1 MHHLLA
7 YAGSVAQNAA
17 LATVPA
23 IVDQVLAQFTSTTYT
38 PEKTLRILRSYAMG
52 DAISQIR
59 FDSPLLRLI
68 GPPQVQPID
77 VAAEPSTLPPVNK
90 YDDNAMFWVQN
101 DPLAMLCSRAGS
113 GAANVYVLH
122 WLSETPLA
130 KISGPTIAV
139 RATYTATLTAGTWVP
154 ATLTFDQ
161 SLPPGDY
168 RIVGMSAVCGDL
180 FCARLILPNT
190 VWRPGC
196 LAQDLDSQWDWEWF
210 RRGNFGDYGS
220 FKSYSPP
227 TIELMGHTAGA
238 ETGFVWLDLQPTSGQ
253 RIPTM
258 GF

>member
-7 YAGSVAQNAA
+7 YAGSVAQNAV

-23 IVDQVLAQFTSTTYT
+23 IVDQVVTPYTSTTYA
-38 PEKTLRILRSYAMG
+38 PAKRMRILRSYAMG
-52 DAISQIR
+52 DSISQVR

-77 VAAEPSTLPPVNK
+77 VAVEPSTLPPVNK
-90 YDDNAMFWVQN
+90 YDENALVWATN
-101 DPLAMLCSRAGS
+101 DPLSMLCSRAGA
-113 GAANVYVLH
+113 GAAAVYVLH
-122 WLSETPLA
+122 W
-130 KISGPTIAV
+130 ISPEMPAPVRGPTYAV

-161 SLPPGDY
+161 SLPPGRY
-168 RIVGMSAVCGDL
+168 SIVGMSAVCGDL
-180 FCARLILPNT
+180 LAARLILPDQ
-190 VWRPGC
+190 VYRPGC

-220 FKSYSPP
+220 FQSYSPP

-238 ETGFVWLDLQPTSGQ
+238 ETGFVWLDLQPQFQTGA
-253 RIPTM
+253 
-258 GF
+258 F